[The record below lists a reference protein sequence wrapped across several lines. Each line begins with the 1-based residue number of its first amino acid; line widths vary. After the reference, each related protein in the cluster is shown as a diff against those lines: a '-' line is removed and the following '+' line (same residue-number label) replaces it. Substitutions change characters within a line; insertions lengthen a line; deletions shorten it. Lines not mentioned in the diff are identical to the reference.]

1 MTHRSIPT
9 LYTRLLH
16 RLIIDL
22 CYLILSTIILCS
34 LYLVF
39 IIPEK
44 KDTAGH
50 RSRRFRQRRRFR
62 SEFLLLSDLCLNYRL
77 HLFHSSFLSFSF
89 SCFPFI
95 FLFSYCHRSL
105 QNRMSDR
112 VPVVDTSC
120 DVQFLSQNTVLFF
133 LFSFFFILLNLCH
146 LPLCTEIY
154 FKLLFASLFLFFS
167 LCFLLHPVC
176 RV

>member
-62 SEFLLLSDLCLNYRL
+62 SEFLLLSVSITVCTFFTRL
-77 HLFHSSFLSFSF
+77 FYHFLFLVFLLFFFFLTVIVPFRIECQTVCRSSTPLVTFSF
-89 SCFPFI
+89 YRKIP
-95 FLFSYCHRSL
+95 
-105 QNRMSDR
+105 
-112 VPVVDTSC
+112 
-120 DVQFLSQNTVLFF
+120 
-133 LFSFFFILLNLCH
+133 FSFFF
-146 LPLCTEIY
+146 
-154 FKLLFASLFLFFS
+154 FLFFS
-167 LCFLLHPVC
+167 FF
-176 RV
+176 